1 VTAFGAAAMTPAVE
15 VRDLVREFGPL
26 RAVDGL
32 SMTVAEGEIVG
43 LLGPNG
49 AGKTTTIRILTTL
62 LRPTSGS
69 ASVCGFDVVRQPDE
83 VRRSIGYVMQE
94 IALDYLMTGREH
106 LELQARMYHLPPK
119 EVKSRVAEVLRM
131 VELTEAA
138 DGKAYDYSGGMKK
151 RLDIAAG
158 MLHRPR
164 VLILDEPSLGLDVQS
179 RHNVWGYIEGM
190 RRDGVTVL
198 LATNYLDEA
207 DRLCDRLVIIDK
219 GKVVVE
225 GTPEGLKAAIGA
237 DVVSV
242 QLEEGAEKLQSAL
255 GARPEVQETVASH
268 DGLHVYVREAA
279 SFLPAL
285 VRLADELGLQP
296 GEVTYKRP
304 SLDDVFLLHTGH
316 GLAEDR
322 QG

>member
-1 VTAFGAAAMTPAVE
+1 MTTAVE

-32 SMTVAEGEIVG
+32 SLSVEEGEIIG
-43 LLGPNG
+43 MLGPNG

-62 LRPTSGS
+62 LRPTSGT
-69 ASVCGFDVVRQPDE
+69 AEVCGFDVVRQPDD

-94 IALDYLMTGREH
+94 VALDYLLTGREH
-106 LELQARMYHLPPK
+106 LELQASMYHLPWK
-119 EVKSRVAEVLRM
+119 EVKRRVQEALAL
-131 VELTEAA
+131 VELEDAA
-138 DGKAYDYSGGMKK
+138 DTRATLYSGGMKK

-158 MLHRPR
+158 LMHRPR

-179 RHNVWGYIEGM
+179 RHKVWGYIEGL
-190 RRDGVTVL
+190 RREGVTVL

-207 DRLCDRLVIIDK
+207 DRLCDRIVIIDK

-225 GTPEGLKAAIGA
+225 GTPEALKASIGA
-237 DVVSV
+237 DVISV
-242 QLEEGAEKLQSAL
+242 DLESGAAELARAL
-255 GARPEVQETVASH
+255 ASRPEVKETAESA
-268 DGLHVYVREAA
+268 GRLHVYVHDAA

-285 VRLADELGLQP
+285 IRIADELHLKP
-296 GEVTYKRP
+296 GAVTYKRP

-316 GLAEDR
+316 ELEEDR
-322 QG
+322 E